1 MNKNHTP
8 HINAN
13 PEDFAKTVLMPGDPL
28 RSKFIAENFLTD
40 AKLVNNVRG
49 IQGYTGYYNGKRVSV
64 MASGMGMPSIGI
76 YSYELF
82 NFFGV
87 ENIIRIGSA
96 GGISEKVKMRDIIVG
111 MGACTTSNYAVQYG
125 LEGTYAPIASYEL
138 VKAVVEEADKLGAPY
153 AVGNLLSSDIF
164 YNACPEAR
172 EKWTRMGV
180 LGVDPIFQRMF
191 SALCV
196 LPEQGDQPKRKGKV
210 NVRYGAC
217 RRHAGPQTSGGS
229 QREPR
234 HANPLYRNGNKG
246 PGACKAEPRYTC
258 SVQLRRL

>member
-138 VKAVVEEADKLGAPY
+138 VKAVVEEAEKLGAPY

-180 LGVDPIFQRMF
+180 LGVEMEAA
-191 SALCV
+191 ALYMNAAYA
-196 LPEQGDQPKRKGKV
+196 GKRALAICTVSDHLLTGEAV
-210 NVRYGAC
+210 DAEARQNSFTEMMTVALNVA
-217 RRHAGPQTSGGS
+217 AKF
-229 QREPR
+229 
-234 HANPLYRNGNKG
+234 AD
-246 PGACKAEPRYTC
+246 
-258 SVQLRRL
+258 